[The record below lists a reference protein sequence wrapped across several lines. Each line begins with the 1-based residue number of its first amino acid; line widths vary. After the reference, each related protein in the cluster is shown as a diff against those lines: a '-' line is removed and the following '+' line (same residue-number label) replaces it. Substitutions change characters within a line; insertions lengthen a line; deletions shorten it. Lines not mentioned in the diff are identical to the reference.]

1 MPTPETIER
10 FVALVEANT
19 HAEAVEAFYA
29 PDVLM
34 YENQSAPRVGRDQ
47 AISNERAILKKA
59 KAIHSQCVR
68 PVMINGDHAAIRWI
82 FEFEWLDGTR
92 TRMEEVAWQRW
103 HEDRIVEETFFYDP
117 AQRIPR

>member
-29 PDVLM
+29 PDVVM

-47 AISNERAILKKA
+47 AIANERGILKKT
-59 KAIHSQCVR
+59 KAIRSHCVR
-68 PVMINGDHAAIRWI
+68 PVMVSGDHVAIRWI
-82 FEFEWLDGTR
+82 FEFDWLDGTR
-92 TRMEEVAWQRW
+92 THMEEVAWQRW
-103 HEDRIVEETFFYDP
+103 QDERIVEETFFYDP
-117 AQRIPR
+117 AQRIPK